1 MAKARKQAVEAV
13 AAGQPRKSHATLPLP
28 QWKQYLDSYHDLRAL
43 HFKSEAA
50 FSEAAR
56 RLYAA
61 ELRDLPYDLLGDRT
75 IIVPSEALA
84 YFDGLDFAETEILSS
99 ADLPPREIAQL
110 RKEQG
115 PY

>member
-1 MAKARKQAVEAV
+1 MAKSRKQAVEDV
-13 AAGQPRKSHATLPLP
+13 AAEKCRKCQATVTVS
-28 QWKQYLDSYHDLRAL
+28 QWKQYLDSYHHLRGL
-43 HFKSEAA
+43 QFKSEAA
-50 FSEAAR
+50 FSEAAK
-56 RLYAA
+56 RLYAD

-99 ADLPPREIAQL
+99 ADLPPEEIAQL